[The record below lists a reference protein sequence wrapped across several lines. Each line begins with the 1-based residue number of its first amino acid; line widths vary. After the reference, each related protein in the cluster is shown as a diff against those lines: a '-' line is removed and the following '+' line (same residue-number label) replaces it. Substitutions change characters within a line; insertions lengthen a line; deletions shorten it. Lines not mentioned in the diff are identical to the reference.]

1 MRKAIALSE
10 GKIIADLQHQNIPDE
25 YLHEVKGAVNAPI
38 NTFLRA
44 KGDGTTEF
52 KYLDND
58 AFQPPT
64 NIPIDASGK
73 TAVHT
78 PVVGK
83 QYVFTLSKTS
93 GSNTEYQNDVLDC
106 RGAIIPVGTDY
117 LLSIGGKIKYVAG
130 QFSATDVDAVILKIS
145 EIQ

>member
-52 KYLDND
+52 VTLTNES
-58 AFQPPT
+58 FPT
-64 NIPIDASGK
+64 PNSIPISQDGK
-73 TAVHT
+73 TAAYT

-83 QYVFTLSKTS
+83 QYVFTLAKVS
-93 GSNTEYQNDVLDC
+93 GLVQEYQNDVLDC

-117 LLSIGGKIKYVAG
+117 LLSVGGKIKYVAG